1 MSYLSYKN
9 LQVSEEDI
17 ELIDLRGRDTVEVSK
32 RNSEKDLRSLLKIA
46 SKAETKTSSRVAGI
60 LSAMRSETSLFN

>member
-32 RNSEKDLRSLLKIA
+32 RNSEKDLRSLLKN
-46 SKAETKTSSRVAGI
+46 
-60 LSAMRSETSLFN
+60 LSPKLYPQSYVFSIVSALPT